1 MRLRQTSPGVARS
14 CWAAVAAVLWTA
26 IGASGCLPPPRM
38 ELSQSTAHGSD
49 TGVWWYLPGSSAM
62 RGPIV
67 AVEQRLSPR
76 RVRQWLLDDRG
87 VRCFEYHGDETRRWG
102 PPVSTRALG
111 DDFAVVP
118 SLVRARF
125 GAADEP
131 GWPGPPLPP
140 EQIDRMT
147 GSADLVTLL
156 KHYWAAAQTDPPPGL
171 TPHDV
176 EQAMAGAKITV
187 ANLLKS
193 DM

>member
-1 MRLRQTSPGVARS
+1 MRQTSPGVARA

-38 ELSQSTAHGSD
+38 ELSQNTTHGSQ
-49 TGVWWYLPGSSAM
+49 TGRWWYLPGSSAM
-62 RGPIV
+62 RGPVV
-67 AVEQRLSPR
+67 AVEQRLAPG

-87 VRCFEYHGDETRRWG
+87 VRCFEYHGHEASGCG
-102 PPVSTRALG
+102 PPLSTRALG

-125 GAADEP
+125 GAAGEP